1 MKLILDDGQEVEIE
15 KVDTSSIEPG
25 DVIVMTGDYGK
36 FEPGDLRAFR
46 EIFGASV
53 VFLPTGTTIEVFRK
67 AEPDRQPTA
76 KELAAELLDGIKE
89 AQEIGA

>member
-25 DVIVMTGDYGK
+25 DVIVMTGDYSK
-36 FEPGDLRAFR
+36 FESGDLGVFR

-53 VFLPTGTTIEVFRK
+53 VFLPTGTTVEIFR
-67 AEPDRQPTA
+67 RTA
-76 KELAAELLDGIKE
+76 
-89 AQEIGA
+89 